1 MANVIDSQ
9 QLCGKQVPLG
19 LRHILPV
26 HDVRDVP
33 RAVFVGDI
41 LLHKLD
47 EFTLGEKQN
56 LVD

>member
-1 MANVIDSQ
+1 M
-9 QLCGKQVPLG
+9 
-19 LRHILPV
+19 RHILPV

-41 LLHKLD
+41 LLHELD